1 MLSVDK
7 IISALDEN
15 KYILGVFLDF
25 SKAFDTIDHS
35 IMLHKLHNYGIRG
48 VANKWFD
55 SYLTNRSQYVSYNG
69 EESSY
74 KGIVCGVP
82 QGSILGPLSFLIYV
96 NDLALMCY
104 NVTSI
109 MYADDSNLF
118 KEGSNLKEIEKIING
133 ELIKISK

>member
-1 MLSVDK
+1 MYNRIYAFLQDFEALYCYQFGFRKFYSTELALMLSVDK

-48 VANKWFD
+48 VANQWFD
-55 SYLTNRSQYVSYNG
+55 SYLTNRSQYVSYYG

-74 KGIVCGVP
+74 KGIVCGV
-82 QGSILGPLSFLIYV
+82 FLQP
-96 NDLALMCY
+96 
-104 NVTSI
+104 
-109 MYADDSNLF
+109 
-118 KEGSNLKEIEKIING
+118 
-133 ELIKISK
+133 